1 MKGKKMII
9 PIFKLLLSGVIA
21 LLIGKLISKVKLPSI
36 LGWLIAGMIV
46 GPHALK
52 LMNSDILDSG
62 WYHTLIHVLE
72 CAVGLM
78 IGTELVW
85 SQLKKSGKSIIITT
99 LTQSLGTFILVS
111 LVFGIVFKLMGIPVY
126 LAFIFGGI
134 ALATAPA
141 PALSIVKEFK
151 TDGPVTR
158 TLIPMAALDDIVGVV
173 VFFITMTIVAGR
185 ISGQKL
191 PIYMIFIVVLL
202 PFVIG
207 TITGIPT
214 GFLLKK
220 RHSREITLLILIL
233 TILGTSALGFAVNK
247 YLLPKPILNFML
259 IGMAFSA
266 AFSNIISHERLE
278 EILKEFNPI
287 LMVCMIFVILNL
299 GAPLDYHLIMGAG
312 LFTAIYIAVR
322 AAGKYFGA
330 RFGANITG
338 SPETVKKYL
347 GLTLLP
353 HSGVSLVFTGIAV
366 TILSKAAPENAA
378 IIQGTI
384 AAAAVI
390 NEVIAVIIAKKAFE
404 WSGEFNKA
412 K

>member
-1 MKGKKMII
+1 
-9 PIFKLLLSGVIA
+9 
-21 LLIGKLISKVKLPSI
+21 
-36 LGWLIAGMIV
+36 
-46 GPHALK
+46 
-52 LMNSDILDSG
+52 
-62 WYHTLIHVLE
+62 
-72 CAVGLM
+72 
-78 IGTELVW
+78 
-85 SQLKKSGKSIIITT
+85 
-99 LTQSLGTFILVS
+99 
-111 LVFGIVFKLMGIPVY
+111 
-126 LAFIFGGI
+126 
-134 ALATAPA
+134 
-141 PALSIVKEFK
+141 
-151 TDGPVTR
+151 
-158 TLIPMAALDDIVGVV
+158 
-173 VFFITMTIVAGR
+173 MTIVAGR

-233 TILGTSALGFAVNK
+233 TILVTSALGFAVNK